1 MKVVR
6 KSGFI
11 SLLAIIALVAVVA
24 LRGPNGIPAL
34 AEKRKQIQT
43 LQEMNASLAADNE
56 RKRIRIEKLKHS
68 RAEQELEIRERLKM
82 LRPGETQLI
91 LPDQPQTDQPQAD
104 QPQAD
109 QPKPEGSQP

>member
-11 SLLAIIALVAVVA
+11 SLLVIIALVAVVA

-34 AEKRKQIQT
+34 ADKRKQIQA

-82 LRPGETQLI
+82 LRPGEKQLI
-91 LPDQPQTDQPQAD
+91 LPDES
-104 QPQAD
+104 
-109 QPKPEGSQP
+109 KPESSQP

>member
-1 MKVVR
+1 VTVVR

-11 SLLAIIALVAVVA
+11 SLLAIIALIAVIA

-91 LPDQPQTDQPQAD
+91 LPDQPHVEQPK
-104 QPQAD
+104 PD
-109 QPKPEGSQP
+109 QPKSESSQP

>member
-1 MKVVR
+1 VKVVR

-11 SLLAIIALVAVVA
+11 SLLVIIALVAVVA

-34 AEKRKQIQT
+34 ADKRKQIQA

-82 LRPGETQLI
+82 LRPGEKQLI
-91 LPDQPQTDQPQAD
+91 LPDES
-104 QPQAD
+104 
-109 QPKPEGSQP
+109 KPESSQP